1 MNFSTQEDTLAGGLP
16 AGVAVNDNPGSK
28 DAGPAS
34 PPPTIV
40 IEPTQK
46 WASLQLREIW
56 EHRELL
62 YFLVWRDLKVRYKQT
77 ALGVVWVLLQP
88 LLMTIVFTAVL
99 GRLVRVPS
107 EKVPYAL
114 FAYSGLTL
122 WIFFSGAVS
131 ITGNCLVQ
139 NANLITKVYFPR
151 LIVPLA
157 SILARLVDLLVSLVI
172 LGVLMFYYRV
182 GFSSQIVMVPV
193 LVLLLSALALAFGL
207 WTSAVNVKYRD
218 VGLALPVLIQ
228 LWMFLSPVVYPA
240 SQVPEKYRLFYS
252 LNPLVGLLDGF
263 RAALFGTPFTWYPI
277 LVSTIITLVLLPYAA
292 YVFVAREKTF
302 ADII

>member
-1 MNFSTQEDTLAGGLP
+1 
-16 AGVAVNDNPGSK
+16 VAVNDHQESNE
-28 DAGPAS
+28 AGAATPQ
-34 PPPTIV
+34 PPTIV
-40 IEPTQK
+40 IEPTAK

-88 LLMTIVFTAVL
+88 LLMTMIFTVVL
-99 GRLVRVPS
+99 GRIIRMPTQ
-107 EKVPYAL
+107 KVPYAL
-114 FAYSGLTL
+114 FAYTGLTL
-122 WIFFSGAVS
+122 WIFFSSAVS

-151 LIVPLA
+151 LIVPMA
-157 SILARLVDLLVSLVI
+157 SIIARIVDLAIALLI

-182 GFSSQIVMVPV
+182 PFSSQIVMVPV
-193 LVLLLSALALAFGL
+193 LVLLLSLLALAFGL

-240 SQVPEKYRLFYS
+240 SQVPEKFRFMFS

-263 RAALFGTPFTWYPI
+263 RAALFGTPFEWFPI

-292 YVFVAREKTF
+292 YTFVAREKTF

>member
-1 MNFSTQEDTLAGGLP
+1 MTTTDQLAGE
-16 AGVAVNDNPGSK
+16 ASKASSVN
-28 DAGPAS
+28 
-34 PPPTIV
+34 PPTIV
-40 IEPTQK
+40 IEPTTK

-88 LLMTIVFTAVL
+88 LLMTLIFTVVL
-99 GRLVRVPS
+99 GRIIRMPTQ
-107 EKVPYAL
+107 KVPYAL
-114 FAYSGLTL
+114 FAYTGLTL
-122 WIFFSGAVS
+122 WIFFSSAVS

-151 LIVPLA
+151 LIVPMA
-157 SILARLVDLLVSLVI
+157 SIIARIVDLAIALLI
-172 LGVLMFYYRV
+172 LGALMFYYRV
-182 GFSSQIVMVPV
+182 SFSSQIVMVPV
-193 LVLLLSALALAFGL
+193 LVLLLSLLALAFGL

-240 SQVPEKYRLFYS
+240 SQVPEKFRFMFS

-263 RAALFGTPFTWYPI
+263 RAALFGTPFEWYPI
-277 LVSTIITLVLLPYAA
+277 LVSTIITFVLLPYAA
-292 YVFVAREKTF
+292 YAFVSREKTF